1 MIIKKYSEKKY
12 LTLIRSGPHWIDS
25 YWIQFDFLTKMR
37 LTRFSLVQPDLYRVV
52 TIAR

>member
-1 MIIKKYSEKKY
+1 MIIENILKNIY